1 MENENEKLDTL
12 RAEIKENIE
21 TLKKGQKA
29 LDDAIELLKILDKIN

>member
-21 TLKKGQKA
+21 TLIKKWKEKYRYIG
-29 LDDAIELLKILDKIN
+29 